1 MTHVGESKDSHIVF
15 TRKGEEQ
22 IGLWMSLNIGSN
34 VKTLK
39 SMTDLN
45 NVGEISA

>member
-1 MTHVGESKDSHIVF
+1 
-15 TRKGEEQ
+15 
-22 IGLWMSLNIGSN
+22 MSLNIGSN